1 VAELDGVWN
10 VERTGG
16 FLPPLL
22 GVRKEIRGDRGET
35 KLGRLPGVPF
45 EVVGLQLHYRRP
57 LSGFVD
63 VLEPAGDGYRG
74 RALFRGYEFG
84 TFRLTRAGGG

>member
-1 VAELDGVWN
+1 VGELEGLWN

-22 GVRKEIRGDRGET
+22 GVRKEIRGERGET
-35 KLGRLPGVPF
+35 KLGRLPGAPF
-45 EVVGLQLHYRRP
+45 DVVGLQLRYRGP

-63 VLEPAGDGYRG
+63 VLERAGDGYRG
-74 RALFRGYEFG
+74 RALFRGCEFAR
-84 TFRLTRAGGG
+84 FRLTRLGG